1 MAAHIVVA
9 RTTYL
14 FKGGHVA
21 GAGDPGSP
29 VRTEPHPTRSFAL
42 PAPGR
47 LETGKRD
54 VENFEHEIGVGMGD
68 AHRRLDAE
76 GVTEQPSLAN

>member
-1 MAAHIVVA
+1 MASHIVVA

-29 VRTEPHPTRSFAL
+29 GSGGASPYLRR
-42 PAPGR
+42 GR
-47 LETGKRD
+47 LESGERD